1 MKSGRLKE
9 AVGAIDIGAIKERLQ
24 GLKTRALELK
34 RLANYDNAKQL
45 LVELKPKLEDAKLWE
60 DPVQAR
66 NLGKRYASLEGTIS
80 RLDSLAIEIKDCQ
93 DMLELMKE
101 TEDETMLADLAREV
115 KTLDNKVAQMEFTTL
130 FIDKNDHSNAFVDI
144 KPGQGGTE
152 AQDWADMLL
161 RMYLRWGEE
170 HNFETELLDHSV
182 GDVAGI
188 KGASI
193 RFVGEHAYGWLRT
206 ETGIHRLVRKSPFN
220 AGNKRHTSFASVFVT
235 PEIEDTIDVEIN
247 PKDLRVDTYR
257 ASGAGGQHVNK
268 TDSAVRLTHIPSG
281 LVVQCQSQRSQHQ
294 NRVKAMK
301 QLRSKLYQLEEFKRN
316 EAKKTLEANKD
327 QISWGRQIR
336 SYVLDS
342 ARIKDLRTGVE
353 TSDCDKVLDGDLDLF
368 IEAALRLNAEMANR

>member
-1 MKSGRLKE
+1 MDIGI
-9 AVGAIDIGAIKERLQ
+9 IDIGIIKEQLQ
-24 GLKTRALELK
+24 TMQTRALDLK
-34 RLANYDNAKQL
+34 RLANYDHAKQL
-45 LVELKPKLEDAKLWE
+45 LVELKPKLEDANLWK
-60 DPVQAR
+60 DPAEAR
-66 NLGKRYASLEGTIS
+66 NLGKRCANLEDTIS
-80 RLDSLAIEIKDCQ
+80 RLDSLAVEIEDCQ
-93 DMLELMKE
+93 AMLELVE
-101 TEDETMLADLAREV
+101 EAEAEDETMLADLAKEV
-115 KTLDNKVAQMEFTTL
+115 KTLDERIERMEFTAL
-130 FIDKNDHSNAFVDI
+130 FTDKNDRSNAFVDI

-170 HNFETELLDHSV
+170 HNFETELLDYSI

-193 RFVGEHAYGWLRT
+193 RFIGDYAYGWLRT

-235 PEIEDTIDVEIN
+235 PEIEDTIEVAIN

-268 TDSAVRLTHIPSG
+268 TDSAVRLTHVPSG

-294 NRVKAMK
+294 NRVSAMR
-301 QLRSKLYQLEEFKRN
+301 QLKSKLYQLEELRRN

-327 QISWGRQIR
+327 EISWGRQIR
-336 SYVLDS
+336 SYVLDA

-353 TSDCDKVLDGDLDLF
+353 TSDCDKVLDGNLDPF
-368 IEAALRLNAEMANR
+368 IEAALRLNAEMANQ